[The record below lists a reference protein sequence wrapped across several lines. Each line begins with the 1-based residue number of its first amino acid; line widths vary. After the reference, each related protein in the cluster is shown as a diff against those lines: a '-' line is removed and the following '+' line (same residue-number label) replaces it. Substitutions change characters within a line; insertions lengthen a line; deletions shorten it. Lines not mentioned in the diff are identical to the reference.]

1 MTHADDRLTELDRL
15 KELRKKGELDT
26 LAYYKGLLKLAADL
40 VQNLRDEDISEEE
53 AKRQL
58 PLVLVFLEEQIDK
71 FKGRG
76 G

>member
-1 MTHADDRLTELDRL
+1 MTRADDRLTELERL
-15 KELRKKGELDT
+15 KELRKQGQLDT
-26 LAYYKGLLKLAADL
+26 LTYYKSLLKLAADL

-53 AKRQL
+53 AKRQI
-58 PLVLVFLEEQIDK
+58 PLVLVFLEEQIAK